1 MYQSFDLDAM
11 GMAGI
16 ESFSLRVIASDEGT
30 GSVVEAGFDGVQLVK
45 LDCVEDDPCPADIDD
60 NGHVNVDDILL
71 VIAAFGTSGPDGD
84 TNADGTVDVNDL
96 LEVVGSFGPA
106 EYGKIDVPC
115 TKQPP
120 SGDNRS
126 WHQLFPSS

>member
-1 MYQSFDLDAM
+1 MLEQVGPTGASGGWMYQSFDLDAM
-11 GMAGI
+11 GMTGI

-45 LDCVEDDPCPADIDD
+45 LDCVDDDPCPADIDD

-84 TNADGTVDVNDL
+84 TNGDGTVDVNDL
-96 LEVVGSFGPA
+96 LEVVGSFGP
-106 EYGKIDVPC
+106 C
-115 TKQPP
+115 
-120 SGDNRS
+120 
-126 WHQLFPSS
+126 